1 MKGWWSI
8 VITPLCG
15 RAAWTPTFV
24 NAIAQEESDVG
35 ALNWYHR
42 YIYKKILEEFES
54 HWSRPQGQRPSV
66 QVNVLLF
73 LMSLCFFMETLYI
86 IHENHSLL
94 VIDLFIFF
102 SWISHAGLCHSEVVI
117 ILYNWFNWNMT
128 VIVKQVYVH
137 RRTIR
142 CLSHSSIMCH
152 IISLYTPWPVRICA
166 RSEYLDLLYF
176 FDGMSLPVYSTQTWP
191 RLVSC
196 WLWSYALAVI
206 LTNPHH
212 LHSRTPPPPSQSYKT
227 VRTWI

>member
-1 MKGWWSI
+1 MNCR
-8 VITPLCG
+8 PLD
-15 RAAWTPTFV
+15 
-24 NAIAQEESDVG
+24 SD
-35 ALNWYHR
+35 
-42 YIYKKILEEFES
+42 
-54 HWSRPQGQRPSV
+54 
-66 QVNVLLF
+66 
-73 LMSLCFFMETLYI
+73 C
-86 IHENHSLL
+86 
-94 VIDLFIFF
+94 
-102 SWISHAGLCHSEVVI
+102 C
-117 ILYNWFNWNMT
+117 NWFNWNMT

-212 LHSRTPPPPSQSYKT
+212 LHSRTPPPLPKGIKLLGHGFNEMFLPVKSLQFLCNETSLCLLSQ
-227 VRTWI
+227 

>member
-1 MKGWWSI
+1 MFYQTIAVICFWWLTTCRETLNTLFLLWLPTANRLFVSLFTYFQFLVFVLCFLCWTFHWSSSGYSFLRLFWYTSTLCYCYFKLGHTPSLWFFLYFDYTPSAMKGWWSI

-102 SWISHAGLCHSEVVI
+102 FL
-117 ILYNWFNWNMT
+117 N
-128 VIVKQVYVH
+128 K
-137 RRTIR
+137 
-142 CLSHSSIMCH
+142 
-152 IISLYTPWPVRICA
+152 
-166 RSEYLDLLYF
+166 
-176 FDGMSLPVYSTQTWP
+176 
-191 RLVSC
+191 SC
-196 WLWSYALAVI
+196 WFMSFRSCDYIWHISAATQVK
-206 LTNPHH
+206 
-212 LHSRTPPPPSQSYKT
+212 R
-227 VRTWI
+227 